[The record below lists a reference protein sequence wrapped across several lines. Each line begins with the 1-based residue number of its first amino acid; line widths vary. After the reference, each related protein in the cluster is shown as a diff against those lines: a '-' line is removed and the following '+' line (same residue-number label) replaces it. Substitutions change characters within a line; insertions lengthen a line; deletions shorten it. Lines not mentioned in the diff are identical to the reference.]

1 METPNNFKNIFVGT
15 LYFWLVVTF
24 LMFILSITSCTHSTI
39 SPCDSDDLHYRTD
52 IKPIIKRNCSTSGCH
67 NNTNTLGNFDIYDEL
82 NERCENGNFEKR
94 VLIKKT
100 MPPFQMDTCDF
111 IKLRTWYLG
120 GHKSN

>member
-1 METPNNFKNIFVGT
+1 
-15 LYFWLVVTF
+15 
-24 LMFILSITSCTHSTI
+24 MFILSITSCTHSTI

-52 IKPIIKRNCSTSGCH
+52 IKPIIKKNCSTSGCH

-120 GHKSN
+120 GHKPN